1 LLAIYGS
8 LLAHG
13 IDLDA
18 KGVGSMI
25 PGIDAAHISTAM
37 RAVELSDRLRRANER
52 VSKYQNALTIAA
64 LGADGTKGSADMMT
78 MDASRHR
85 TKPLSR

>member
-1 LLAIYGS
+1 MVDAATHFSEALLARRPSSSNELLSVYGA

-13 IDLDA
+13 TDLDA

-37 RAVELSDRLRRANER
+37 RAVELS
-52 VSKYQNALTIAA
+52 
-64 LGADGTKGSADMMT
+64 GAKVD
-78 MDASRHR
+78 
-85 TKPLSR
+85 